1 MRPFRTNIRGLFPP
15 RSGLPLT
22 CHFIAILWQVGAIAT
37 GGRFV
42 KGCIRMIPVLFFV
55 TLFGYELF
63 AENHNTAIRKIEER
77 LNLIKSAS
85 NKFDIDYKI
94 LCSIIY
100 TERTLN
106 YDWEDDALDEIL
118 ANVGLNSSMG
128 FCQIKLKTAYW
139 IERQLNDSTSVHF
152 PGKKYESTLPVS
164 KNKDELIKK
173 LTNDSLNMLYASA
186 YIRIMISRWERE
198 SIFIYNKPEI
208 LGTLYSTGLFYSD
221 GTERFPNNNPKSN
234 NFGDKV
240 LLTYKTIF
248 NK

>member
-1 MRPFRTNIRGLFPP
+1 MTNIRDLLPP
-15 RSGLPLT
+15 RSVLPLT
-22 CHFIAILWQVGAIAT
+22 CHFIAILWQVGAITT

-63 AENHNTAIRKIEER
+63 AENYNTAIRKIEER

-85 NKFDIDYKI
+85 NKFNIDYKI

-100 TERTLN
+100 TERTVN
-106 YDWEDDALDEIL
+106 YDWEDDALDKIL

-152 PGKKYESTLPVS
+152 PGKKYESILSVS
-164 KNKDELIKK
+164 KSKRELIMK
-173 LTNDSLNMLYASA
+173 LTNDSLNVLYASA
-186 YIRIMISRWERE
+186 YLRIMISRWEKE
-198 SIFIYNKPEI
+198 GFSIDDRPDII
-208 LGTLYSTGLFYSD
+208 GTLYSTGLF
-221 GTERFPNNNPKSN
+221 KSN
-234 NFGDKV
+234 GEERIPNRHPNPNDFGKGV
-240 LLTYKTIF
+240 LKALSLF
-248 NK
+248 E